1 MLILTYPPTSTMFLI
16 EEFFK
21 ERTCTN
27 IFRQLS
33 LYDFWNNKEGSCDVT
48 PQYFGMSESKSI
60 CMTIMKPNATI
71 KERQLIF
78 NLEAQNFAS
87 LRDNL
92 KRKYEK
98 VKFARWYA

>member
-1 MLILTYPPTSTMFLI
+1 MLIVTYPPKSTMFLI

-21 ERTCTN
+21 ERTYTN

-33 LYDFWNNKEGSCDVT
+33 LYDFWNNKEGSCEVA
-48 PQYFGMSESKSI
+48 PVNFGMLEAKGI
-60 CMTIMKPNATI
+60 CMTIMKPGATI
-71 KERQLIF
+71 KERELIF